1 MPNANYGRPCA
12 AGDFMV
18 SSSGA
23 SSRLAPIFGD
33 FVCFESKLVIELD
46 GDQHG
51 SKSGLAYDLA
61 RSRRLG
67 RDGFRIMRLS
77 NHELNANFDAVLDGI
92 ALALGLPA

>member
-1 MPNANYGRPCA
+1 
-12 AGDFMV
+12 
-18 SSSGA
+18 
-23 SSRLAPIFGD
+23 
-33 FVCFESKLVIELD
+33 LD